1 MAYTVSEILDIARVS
16 EFLAA
21 DDQALAGIWRG
32 SYERNGLSRLIY
44 IVRSS
49 VSWLNEYNSSDVTLL
64 GKANYLFSLCQPF
77 VGRALQILG
86 SGGSGTIVNPS
97 TGVLSTIRTIYLEFI
112 VGVTSS
118 PQTVNGV
125 NVDLPVEGDNS
136 FAMALPNIM
145 NASIGVTKDT
155 VPLPTTLLDRVSFT
169 PIYTVNNIT
178 ITLSP
183 SPDTKFVNG
192 DLIVVTGLQFVAL

>member
-21 DDQALAGIWRG
+21 DDQSLAGIWRG

-49 VSWLNEYNSSDVTLL
+49 VSWLNDYNPTATTLL

-86 SGGSGTIVNPS
+86 SGGNGTIVNPT

-112 VGVTSS
+112 VGVTAS
-118 PQTVNGV
+118 PQVVNGV

-136 FAMALPNIM
+136 FVMALPNIM
-145 NASIGVTKDT
+145 NASVGVTKDT

-169 PIYTVNNIT
+169 PIYTINNIT